1 MKSLGGIRLSSARVM
16 EKGLQYDR
24 RWMLVDEQG
33 KFLTQ
38 RAWPQMA
45 LFKLRQ
51 EGDGFAVSFQEESL
65 SLPRSVHGES
75 FHAQIWDDSVEV
87 VLAPEVYHQ
96 WFSDRLGLKCRLVNF
111 PEKNQRPVDHRYR
124 LANENVSLADGYPL
138 LIIGQASLDDLNA
151 RLEKPVPMNRFR
163 PNLVFSGGAPYEED
177 QWRKFSVGSNSFMGV
192 KPCSR
197 CVLTTV
203 DQTTGEVG
211 REPLLTLSK
220 YRRFNEKINFGQ
232 NVIPI
237 NCHEIHEGD
246 EISVD

>member
-1 MKSLGGIRLSSARVM
+1 MKSLGGIRVASARVM
-16 EKGLQYDR
+16 EKGLQHDR

-33 KFLTQ
+33 RFLTQ
-38 RAWPQMA
+38 RAWPRMA
-45 LFKLRQ
+45 LFRMRQ
-51 EGDGFAVSFQEESL
+51 EGDRFVVSFRGEDL
-65 SLPRSVHGES
+65 VLPMAALGETLR
-75 FHAQIWDDSVEV
+75 AQIWDDSVEV
-87 VLAPEVYHQ
+87 VQAPQVYHQ
-96 WFSDRLGLKCRLVNF
+96 WFSDRLGMNCRLVNF
-111 PEKNQRPVDHRYR
+111 PEENHRPVDPQYR
-124 LANENVSLADGYPL
+124 LASENVSLADGYPL

-151 RLEKPVPMNRFR
+151 RLEMPVPMNRFR

-177 QWRKFSVGSNSFMGV
+177 QWKNFRVGSNSFMGV

-203 DQTTGEVG
+203 DQSTGEVG

-237 NCHEIHEGD
+237 NCDEIHEGD
-246 EISVD
+246 AIIID